1 MGDVRI
7 LVRWSR
13 FRSGVADGRRLP
25 CDRASGVVGIEDD
38 ARRVDVDVV
47 VEALGLF
54 FGERYDPTSN
64 KAERGELLELDE
76 ADPAAKYDVFRGG
89 TVRPRRRLPAD
100 VCHISRW

>member
-76 ADPAAKYDVFRGG
+76 ADPAAKYAVFRGG
-89 TVRPRRRLPAD
+89 TVRPRRRLPPD
-100 VCHISRW
+100 VCRRSR